1 MNIETSHPLGTT
13 VWGVCRVSENAP
25 WDFLPS
31 PYTLVGV
38 CVSAEPNKGGL
49 PDPSKTKFEEVWVTP
64 NDYVTGCDGRGRS
77 IKETDRQRFFNS
89 EREAVEFIMKEN
101 QSSDII
107 RWKLEREQRKLEEVD
122 AEVRKAEEELSRQR
136 ARYEVQ
142 ANVVRAIDEAYFMAT
157 TKKPET
163 RTEVK

>member
-13 VWGVCRVSENAP
+13 IWGVCRASENAP

-38 CVSAEPNKGGL
+38 LASTEPNKGGL
-49 PDPSKTKFEEVWVTP
+49 PDPSKTKFEEFWVTP
-64 NDYVTGCDGRGRS
+64 KDYMTGCSGRGRS
-77 IKETDRQRFFNS
+77 IAETDKQRFFNS

-107 RWKLEREQRKLEEVD
+107 RWKLEKEQRELEAVD
-122 AEVRKAEEELSRQR
+122 AEVRKAEEELSRRR
-136 ARYEVQ
+136 ARCEVQ
-142 ANVVRAIDEAYFMAT
+142 ANIVRALDEAYRTAT
-157 TKKPET
+157 TKKPEDG
-163 RTEVK
+163 TEVK